1 MVRARAPDRPLISR
15 FWKQLCSAPT
25 TTPLSR
31 SIIPGELE
39 VGRVLEEFGSCVKI
53 ATLCARRVVTSSSP
67 RSTRWPTEVQFRR
80 SSRRQLHAP
89 QRPSHGERRPA
100 LRRQS
105 ARRFEAPGP
114 WRTSSTARCNAPT
127 TVHFS
132 LREVRQE
139 TQIRGETRRI
149 ERVATLR
156 AKPCSMDDTRQGAA
170 VKSADPLM
178 CNVRARIIEG
188 GNKVG
193 SCRGS

>member
-1 MVRARAPDRPLISR
+1 MLHLPFGQKNA
-15 FWKQLCSAPT
+15 SAPT

-39 VGRVLEEFGSCVKI
+39 VKCVPGGSQSCVKI

-67 RSTRWPTEVQFRR
+67 RSTRWPTKVKFRR

-127 TVHFS
+127 TVHFL

-139 TQIRGETRRI
+139 TQIRGATTRI

-156 AKPCSMDDTRQGAA
+156 AKPCSMDDTRQRSSGQIGRFAH
-170 VKSADPLM
+170 VQRPRSKY
-178 CNVRARIIEG
+178 
-188 GNKVG
+188 
-193 SCRGS
+193 

>member
-1 MVRARAPDRPLISR
+1 V
-15 FWKQLCSAPT
+15 
-25 TTPLSR
+25 
-31 SIIPGELE
+31 PG
-39 VGRVLEEFGSCVKI
+39 GSQSCVKI

-80 SSRRQLHAP
+80 SSRRQLYAP

-100 LRRQS
+100 LRCDGPRS
-105 ARRFEAPGP
+105 FEAPGL
-114 WRTSSTARCNAPT
+114 RRASSRARCDAPT

-156 AKPCSMDDTRQGAA
+156 AKPCSMDDTRQRSTGQIGP
-170 VKSADPLM
+170 SAH
-178 CNVRARIIEG
+178 VQRARVRIIEG
-188 GNKVG
+188 GEG
-193 SCRGS
+193 DFSCRGSYSWIGQDPAQPLRID